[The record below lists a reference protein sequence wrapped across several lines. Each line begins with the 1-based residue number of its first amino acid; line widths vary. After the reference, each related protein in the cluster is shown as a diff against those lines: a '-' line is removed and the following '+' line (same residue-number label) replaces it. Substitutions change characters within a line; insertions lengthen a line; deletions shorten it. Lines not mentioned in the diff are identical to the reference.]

1 MKIIVSLNLVFRHI
15 FTKKC
20 AGLINKLII
29 CYLVP
34 YSSTQVPIIQN
45 FTVYVY
51 WLNCFIILHMT
62 IGTCICKKQ
71 WLQHQ
76 ILIILQKISCNT
88 INELLIAWGVILKG
102 NILWANW
109 LLYNPLMAI
118 IDKVVSIIQY
128 QSLHFSFHLCSKGYL
143 GFNRRHLFKKVSIL
157 EGIFRRRFYS
167 TGTLLLKVF
176 S

>member
-1 MKIIVSLNLVFRHI
+1 M
-15 FTKKC
+15 
-20 AGLINKLII
+20 A
-29 CYLVP
+29 
-34 YSSTQVPIIQN
+34 
-45 FTVYVY
+45 
-51 WLNCFIILHMT
+51 
-62 IGTCICKKQ
+62 IGTCICKKKQ

-76 ILIILQKISCNT
+76 MLIILQKISCNT

-143 GFNRRHLFKKVSIL
+143 GVNRRHLFKNVSIL
-157 EGIFRRRFYS
+157 EGIFRRGFYS
-167 TGTLLLKVF
+167 TGALLLEVF
-176 S
+176 SGTDFYIHVQKKCFFCIIIFVFFITKWLVLRKNTFYNSF